1 MNEAQPR
8 ERNEPDFPTIRT
20 KPSAG
25 DSFGSAGGSRVNYPS
40 EAIAQTVGNLALKPQ
55 ADVLEFKLRPAP
67 KLEAVPEVKSE
78 PKQPKRTS
86 KPKAVK
92 TESTKED
99 ADWLA
104 NSFPAKV
111 KGAAG
116 RWAVINHGAGFEV
129 YFRVDKRQN
138 NGEPINLKFPRI
150 SREMFLTLKGMS
162 DAERKIT
169 IEKYVR
175 GFIVKTIAEGDDR
188 ARVVAGKLRSAS

>member
-8 ERNEPDFPTIRT
+8 EHNEPDLPAIRT
-20 KPSAG
+20 KSSAG
-25 DSFGSAGGSRVNYPS
+25 DSFGGAGSSRVDYPS
-40 EAIAQTVGNLALKPQ
+40 AAIAQTVGNLALKPQ
-55 ADVLEFKLRPAP
+55 ADVLEFKPKPAP
-67 KLEAVPEVKSE
+67 KLEAVPEVKPE

-86 KPKAVK
+86 KPKAAK
-92 TESTKED
+92 TESTKEE

-150 SREMFLTLKGMS
+150 SREMFLTLKGMN
-162 DAERKIT
+162 DVERKERIA
-169 IEKYVR
+169 KYVSECLV
-175 GFIVKTIAEGDDR
+175 GANQQGDDR
-188 ARVVAGKLRSAS
+188 ARAVAARLHAAS